1 MLPILYS
8 FRRCPYAMRARYMI
22 ALLNTT
28 VELRE
33 VILKAKPSALLELG
47 GRSTVPQLVDV
58 DGKRYPESL
67 DILFWSL
74 SKARDKSLS
83 VKLWPEAAV
92 KQSKIKA
99 WINYND
105 ASFKYWLDRYKYAD
119 RHLDYTEE
127 YYRQKG
133 EVFLTRLEKRLAHS
147 NYLLGEEM
155 TIADVAIF
163 PFIRQF
169 VGVNPKWFDNSEYH
183 YLKIWLER
191 FINSDVFN
199 KTVMPKFTA
208 WEEGQKEVVFPE

>member
-1 MLPILYS
+1 
-8 FRRCPYAMRARYMI
+8 MI

-74 SKARDKSLS
+74 SKTRDKSLS

-169 VGVNPKWFDNSEYH
+169 AGVNPKWFENSEYH

-191 FINSDVFN
+191 FMSSDVFN
-199 KTVMPKFTA
+199 KTVMPKFAA